1 MLRDRSEGE
10 GVVDQWKE
18 ERAIQREKDGRK
30 LEKKE
35 NKRNGH
41 EKGEEEE
48 QEQEQEQEQGDE
60 EEEEQEDEEEKEEEE
75 KEEEEKEEGSRKE
88 NENED
93 EDDVKNNNN
102 RRNRDGCSRSTLELS
117 GGQLA
122 LLGLSFVFAA
132 ALHKR
137 NPLYLLDEV
146 SY

>member
-18 ERAIQREKDGRK
+18 ERAMQREKDGRK

-48 QEQEQEQEQGDE
+48 QEQEQEDE
-60 EEEEQEDEEEKEEEE
+60 EEEEQEDEEEEEQEDEEED
-75 KEEEEKEEGSRKE
+75 EEEQGSRKE

>member
-1 MLRDRSEGE
+1 MLRDRSEGI
-10 GVVDQWKE
+10 VDKSEE
-18 ERAIQREKDGRK
+18 ERKVEREKDGRK
-30 LEKKE
+30 FENIE
-35 NKRNGH
+35 NKTNGH

-48 QEQEQEQEQGDE
+48 E
-60 EEEEQEDEEEKEEEE
+60 EEEEGEEGEEKEEKEEEE
-75 KEEEEKEEGSRKE
+75 EEGSRK
-88 NENED
+88 ENED
-93 EDDVKNNNN
+93 EDDVKNDNN
-102 RRNRDGCSRSTLELS
+102 RRNSDGSSRSTLELS

>member
-48 QEQEQEQEQGDE
+48 QEQEQGDE
-60 EEEEQEDEEEKEEEE
+60 EEEEQEDEEE